1 MSIAHQS
8 ATHAAAIRQRPSGG
22 RVVLRRRVERK
33 PVLMRLG
40 LLIVG
45 TAFGVGV
52 VLTIAIG
59 AVMVLAGALAG

>member
-8 ATHAAAIRQRPSGG
+8 ATHTSAIRQRPSGG
-22 RVVLRRRVERK
+22 RVVRRRPVERK
-33 PVLMRLG
+33 PVLVRLG

-45 TAFGVGV
+45 TAFGIGV